1 MAHSAGT
8 VQQQNDQKTP
18 DKRPARGN
26 RAIIPP
32 TITLAAWRLRQTW
45 RLLLLTGLGMVAAVV
60 LVCVAPLFSQV
71 SLTAGLRSALTATP
85 QDRNL
90 VLHSSAKELSVE
102 SADATNQEF
111 DNLMHQHVGKYLDG
125 PPQFS
130 IQMQPLDVNQ
140 FNPGDQITLIGEST
154 QAAAPHARLV
164 AGRLPQPN
172 SDVLEVAITPAM
184 AAAFNDPLGA
194 QWTATL
200 GFLGTTSPTE
210 VTLQMRVVGIFFPLP
225 GDQFWHDETFDPA
238 EEAHFVIFKGLMS
251 NDGLLTELAHLKVNG
266 LPFLDKP
273 NLLWYYSLNAPQTRM
288 ADLDDLITQLN
299 TVQLLLAQQ
308 FADTI
313 FLSGTELI
321 GPSVEAFGLP
331 SVLEK
336 YRDRVAVVQIPVNI
350 VALQLFCLMV
360 FFVSMMA
367 NLLVDRQAEVIAL
380 LRSRG
385 ASRWQVFGSF
395 VNQSV
400 GLGLIAL
407 VAGPLL
413 ALLTTRL
420 LTQILLTPADQQALN
435 IISDPVQGALDVGWY
450 ALAASLGAVVAMII
464 TIRSSASRDVLEMRR
479 ESARALRRPLWQR
492 LYLDMIAAVI
502 ALTGFGLSLYVTHA
516 GVFDTRVDLFI
527 SAPLALVAPI
537 FLVIAGVL
545 LFLRFFPVLLRRAS
559 RLAARYSGAA
569 PVLALAQMARQPRQA
584 MRMVLLLALA
594 SSFAVFTQV
603 FTASEAQQINSVA
616 ANQVGADFSGI
627 PVTAAVPD
635 PATVSLTLNQQTA
648 AYRQIPGVL
657 SATLGYAGSSVP
669 IGGATTIPI
678 AIRGVDTQTFAQTA
692 LWTDQDS
699 SQSLPSLM
707 NQLVHARRV
716 DGIPAIVDAL
726 AWNELHLTAGEMFTL
741 AVENGTLSF
750 IPIAE
755 VQHIPT
761 VNDSLS
767 VPGTSDYTPPGGI
780 LVDYQALFNFYHTS
794 TGNLLSLNYAWLHTS
809 DSPALLT
816 KIRAALNKGPLAWSL
831 LNDRR
836 AMLADLQHD
845 PLYLNLVG
853 MLTLGALATVL
864 LALVGNL
871 IASWLNARSRLI
883 NFVVLRALGSAPG
896 QIARVLIWEQ
906 GIIYATAIG
915 LGIVFGAILVLSVV
929 PALVF
934 VGAPGNGA
942 AISSGEFYTIQ
953 HVLPVQIVLPASL
966 WLIVAALVV
975 ISAAALW
982 MMARVVSKP
991 SLSQTLRLSE
1001 D

>member
-1 MAHSAGT
+1 MMR
-8 VQQQNDQKTP
+8 K
-18 DKRPARGN
+18 N
-26 RAIIPP
+26 RAVIPP
-32 TITLAAWRLRQTW
+32 TLTLAAWRLRQTW

-60 LVCVAPLFSQV
+60 LVCAAPLFSQV
-71 SLTAGLRSALTATP
+71 SLTAGLRSVLTATP
-85 QDRNL
+85 QDASL
-90 VLHSSAKELSVE
+90 TLSSGAISLSTTSAAQDTQVLDGVM
-102 SADATNQEF
+102 Q
-111 DNLMHQHVGKYLDG
+111 QHLGTYLKG

-130 IQMQPLDVNQ
+130 IQVPPLDVDQ
-140 FNPGDQITLIGEST
+140 FTPGDQINLIGESM
-154 QAAAPHARLV
+154 QAAAAHARLI

-172 SDVLEVAITPAM
+172 SSVLEIAITPTM
-184 AAAFNDPLGA
+184 ADAFNDPLGA
-194 QWTATL
+194 EWTTTL
-200 GFLGTTSPTE
+200 GFFGPTAPVG
-210 VTLQMRVVGIFFPLP
+210 VTLRMRVVGIFAPLP
-225 GDQFWHDETFDPA
+225 GDQFWHDETFDPV
-238 EEAHFVIFKGLMS
+238 EEAHFVIFKALMS
-251 NDGLLTELAHLKVNG
+251 NDGFLAELTHLRVSNSN
-266 LPFLDKP
+266 FLDKP
-273 NLLWYYSLNAPQTRM
+273 SLLWYYALNAPQIKM
-288 ADLDDLITQLN
+288 ADLDDLIGRLNATQL
-299 TVQLLLAQQ
+299 QLAQQ
-308 FADTI
+308 FVNTDL
-313 FLSGTELI
+313 LSGTSLF
-321 GPSVEAFGLP
+321 GPAAEAFGNP
-331 SVLEK
+331 STLEK

-350 VALQLFCLMV
+350 VALQVFCLVV

-407 VAGPLL
+407 VVGSLL

-420 LTQILLTPADQQALN
+420 LTYILLPPADQQALN
-435 IISDPVQGALDVGWY
+435 IISNPVQSALDIGWY
-450 ALAASLGAVVAMII
+450 ALAASLGAVVAMIV

-492 LYLDMIAAVI
+492 LYLDMAAVII

-516 GVFDTRVDLFI
+516 GVFDTRVDLLI

-537 FLVIAGVL
+537 FLVIAAVL
-545 LFLRFFPVLLRRAS
+545 LFLRFFPLLLRRAS
-559 RLAARYSGAA
+559 RLAARRPGAA
-569 PVLALAQMARQPRQA
+569 PVLALAQMARSPRQA

-594 SSFAVFTQV
+594 SSFAVLTLV
-603 FTASEAQQINSVA
+603 FTASQAQQITTVA
-616 ANQVGADFSGI
+616 ANQVGADFSGV
-627 PVTAAVPD
+627 PVTASIAD
-635 PATVSLTLNQQTA
+635 PTTEALTLEKRTA
-648 AYRQIPGVL
+648 AYRQLPGVL

-669 IGGATTIPI
+669 VGAAATIPL

-692 LWTDQDS
+692 IWTDQDS

-707 NQLVHARRV
+707 SQLAHYRV
-716 DGIPAIVDAL
+716 PGGIPAIVDAL
-726 AWNELHLTAGEMFTL
+726 AWNVLHLSAGQTFTL
-741 AVENGTLSF
+741 AIESGELPFVAV
-750 IPIAE
+750 AE

-767 VPGTSDYTPPGGI
+767 APGTSDYTPPGGL
-780 LVDYQALFNFYHTS
+780 LVDYQALFTS
-794 TGNLLSLNYAWLHTS
+794 YNKTTGNLLSLNYAWLRTS

-816 KIRAALNKGPLAWSL
+816 KIRAALGKGPLAWSL

-871 IASWLNARSRLI
+871 IASWMSARSRLI

-896 QIARVLIWEQ
+896 QIARVLVWEQ
-906 GIIYATAIG
+906 GMIYATAIG
-915 LGIVFGAILVLSVV
+915 LGIVFGAILVLSIV

-934 VGAPGNGA
+934 TGAPSNGV

-966 WLIVAALVV
+966 WVILAALVV
-975 ISAAALW
+975 ISVAALW